1 LLPPGGVF
9 CLLKRRK
16 EELKGSMPIT
26 SPIRVL
32 TVDDHPFLR
41 AGIVAAIEDE
51 KDMVVV
57 AEASDGHEAIEV
69 YRAHAPDVTLMDLQ
83 LPGLS
88 GIQALIAIR
97 KEYPHA
103 RVIVLTTFEDGALA
117 HRALKAGAAGY
128 LLKSGIRK
136 ELTEAIRIVH
146 KGQKHIPSEIA
157 TELAVHMHYEDLTAR
172 EIEVL
177 KEAANGRSNKM
188 IASQLFI
195 SEETVKVHM
204 KNILHKLDASDRTHA
219 FSLATTRGFF
229 M

>member
-1 LLPPGGVF
+1 M
-9 CLLKRRK
+9 
-16 EELKGSMPIT
+16 SIS

-41 AGIVAAIEDE
+41 AGIVAVIEE
-51 KDMVVV
+51 ENDMVVV

-69 YRAHAPDVTLMDLQ
+69 YRTHAPDVTLMDLQ

-97 KEYPHA
+97 KQFPNA
-103 RVIVLTTFEDGALA
+103 RIIVLTTFEDGALA

-136 ELTEAIRIVH
+136 ELTDAIRVVH
-146 KGQKHIPSEIA
+146 NGQKHIPAEIA
-157 TELAVHMHYEDLTAR
+157 TELAVHMQYEDLTAR

-177 KEAANGRSNKM
+177 KAAADGLSNKM

-204 KNILHKLDASDRTHA
+204 KNILHKLNASDRTHA
-219 FSLATTRGFF
+219 FRLATARGFF